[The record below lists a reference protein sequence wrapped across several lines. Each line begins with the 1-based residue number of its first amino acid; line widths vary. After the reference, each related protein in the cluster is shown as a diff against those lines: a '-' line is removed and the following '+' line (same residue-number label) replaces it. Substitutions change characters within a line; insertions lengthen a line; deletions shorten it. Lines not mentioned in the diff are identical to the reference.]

1 MAENKRYTFQ
11 KILVTSVWI
20 LLGAGLIVLL
30 VAAITKK
37 KAESVARIDISI
49 VGVQNHYFIN
59 KSDVLMILEKVHG
72 KKLQNATI
80 GSLNLVAM
88 EGSLQKEQWI
98 KKAEIFFDNNNV
110 LQIKIIER
118 EPVARIFTV
127 NGESYYMDSS
137 LARLPLSDKF
147 SARLPVFT
155 NFPNDKKVWNKSDS
169 SLGTEIKLLSEFIG
183 SDPFW
188 MAQIDQIDI
197 TPSRSFELIPK
208 LGNQVIRFGNIE
220 NYKEKFNKLFAFY
233 KEVQTRVGWNRYSIV
248 DVQYKDQVVAVNRN
262 KAEIKADSLAA
273 VKIMKAI
280 IEEAKTKINDTTQ
293 VQLPQKEEGNG
304 NINESRVIDDAPDE
318 NVPERAPVIK
328 NKTENTPG
336 TATTASE
343 TPIIKSV
350 IDKPTSI
357 KKETIKKVVAP
368 KPVEKNKEEKV
379 KKEPKA
385 VMPAKSDY

>member
-1 MAENKRYTFQ
+1 MAENKRYTFK

-20 LLGAGLIVLL
+20 LLSAGLVVLL

-37 KAESVARIDISI
+37 EGESVARVDISI

-59 KSDVLMILEKVHG
+59 KKDVLMIVQKVNGEKLE
-72 KKLQNATI
+72 NAMVS
-80 GSLNLVAM
+80 SLDLVAM
-88 EGSLQKEQWI
+88 EASLQLDQWI

-110 LQIKIIER
+110 LQIKITER

-127 NGESYYMDSS
+127 NGESFYMDSS
-137 LARLPLSDKF
+137 LTRLPLSDKF

-155 NFPNDKKVWNKSDS
+155 NFPADRKVWNKSDS
-169 SLGTEIKLLSEFIG
+169 ALGKEIKLLGEFIG
-183 SDPFW
+183 NDPFW

-248 DVQYKDQVVAVNRN
+248 DVQYQDQVVAVNRN
-262 KAEIKADSLAA
+262 KAEIVADSLKA

-280 IEEAKTKINDTTQ
+280 IEEAKAKINDTTQ
-293 VQLPQKEEGNG
+293 VQLPQKEEGSV
-304 NINESRVIDDAPDE
+304 NINESRVIDDAPEETVPQRTPAIRNSVE
-318 NVPERAPVIK
+318 NLPAASAPETPATKPVNKPENLKKAPVK
-328 NKTENTPG
+328 KAVATKT
-336 TATTASE
+336 
-343 TPIIKSV
+343 
-350 IDKPTSI
+350 
-357 KKETIKKVVAP
+357 
-368 KPVEKNKEEKV
+368 VEKNKAEKP
-379 KKEPKA
+379 KNEPKA
-385 VMPAKSDY
+385 VMPPKSDY